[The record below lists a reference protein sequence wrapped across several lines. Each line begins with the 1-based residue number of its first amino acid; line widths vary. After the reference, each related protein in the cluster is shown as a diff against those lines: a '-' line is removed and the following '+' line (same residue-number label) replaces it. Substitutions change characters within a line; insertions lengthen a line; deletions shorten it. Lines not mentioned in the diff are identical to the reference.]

1 MKEHIRAVIDEMVA
15 KKEHKKNNGPIE
27 LTADQL
33 WKYSGKVEPDT
44 VDYALHLE
52 SIKSWKDGITKK

>member
-27 LTADQL
+27 LTPDQL

-52 SIKSWKDGITKK
+52 SIKNWKHAITKK